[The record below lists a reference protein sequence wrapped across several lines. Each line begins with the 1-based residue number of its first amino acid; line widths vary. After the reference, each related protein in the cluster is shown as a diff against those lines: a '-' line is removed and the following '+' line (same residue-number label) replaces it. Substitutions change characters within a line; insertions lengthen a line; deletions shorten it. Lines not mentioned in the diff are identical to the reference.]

1 MTKTLKLNIKVE
13 MTEDLFADGDLTLN
27 EVNQKRELEGL
38 PALSLGDYD
47 DVQIIINEIPQEVTN
62 EEVIVHVAGA
72 YDISPELVTVA
83 EEL

>member
-13 MTEDLFADGDLTLN
+13 MTEDLFADGDLTLDD
-27 EVNQKRELEGL
+27 VNQKRELDGL
-38 PALSLGDYD
+38 PSLNIGDYG
-47 DVQIIINEIPQEVTN
+47 DVQIIINEVPKEVTN
-62 EEVIVHVAGA
+62 EEVIVQVAGV

>member
-13 MTEDLFADGDLTLN
+13 MTEDLFADGDLTLDD
-27 EVNQKRELEGL
+27 VNQKRAQEGL
-38 PALSLGDYD
+38 PSLSIGEYD
-47 DVQIIINEIPQEVTN
+47 DVQIIINEVPQEVTN
-62 EEVIVHVAGA
+62 EEVIVQVAGV